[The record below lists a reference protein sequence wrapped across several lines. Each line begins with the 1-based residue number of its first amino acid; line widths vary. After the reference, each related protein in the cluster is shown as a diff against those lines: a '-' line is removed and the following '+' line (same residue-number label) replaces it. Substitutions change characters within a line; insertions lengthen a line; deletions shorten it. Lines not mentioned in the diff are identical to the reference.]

1 MSGWAFGAYVRLNEM
16 TMRNEDTSEAIAL
29 SPFLKWA
36 GGKRW
41 FADRWLHLTPKHFE
55 RYIEPFVGSG
65 AMYFSLLPEIAIL
78 SDLNADLI
86 NAYQAVRE
94 DPAGIERLLQAH
106 DEKHSKDHYYLTRS
120 KKHET
125 SIEKAAW
132 LIYLNRTCWN
142 GLYRVNRR
150 NEFNVPIGTKTRVVL
165 PTDNFPT
172 VSTSLQKAQLLVQ
185 DFEATIDLAK
195 DGDFVFVDPPYT
207 VKHNLNGFVKYN
219 DHIFSWTDQVRL
231 RDAVTRA
238 ANRGAMV
245 LVTNANHQ
253 SIREIY
259 EEVGEQT
266 VLPRAS
272 ILAASSTHRSQ
283 IEELAIRTWV
293 SR

>member
-1 MSGWAFGAYVRLNEM
+1 MHNEE
-16 TMRNEDTSEAIAL
+16 NSEPITL

-41 FADRWLHLTPKHFE
+41 FAERWLHLIPKQFE

-65 AMYFSLLPEIAIL
+65 AMYFSLLPESAIL

-86 NAYQAVRE
+86 NAYCAVRD
-94 DPAGIERLLQAH
+94 DPASIQQLLQFH
-106 DEKHSKDHYYLTRS
+106 DDNHSKDHYYLTR
-120 KKHET
+120 
-125 SIEKAAW
+125 AAKPEDTIKRAGR

-165 PTDNFPT
+165 PTDNFPS
-172 VSTSLQKAQLLVQ
+172 VSAALRNAQLLVQ
-185 DFEATIDLAK
+185 DFEATIDLAG

-207 VKHNLNGFVKYN
+207 VKHNFNGFVKYN
-219 DHIFSWTDQVRL
+219 DHIFSWADQVRL
-231 RDAVTRA
+231 RDAVARA
-238 ANRGAMV
+238 SDRGAML

-259 EEVGEQT
+259 QEIGECI
-266 VLPRAS
+266 VLKRAS

-283 IEELAIRTWV
+283 VEELAIRTWV
-293 SR
+293 E